1 MTPVAGGDKPFV
13 DHFIVDLKAT
23 YLPTVGYYSM
33 AWQQSAMALNMTLD
47 TKRGEARCNN
57 NGLTEHYE

>member
-33 AWQQSAMALNMTLD
+33 AWQQRNGFEHD
-47 TKRGEARCNN
+47 PRYQEGRGEVQQQRIDRT
-57 NGLTEHYE
+57 L